1 VARPASPRRRRVRV
15 DIGYFV
21 ICHEVRAGVA
31 ALAQRD
37 LQRFAIH
44 DVARTDV
51 VDHRAAEDVFVGTLG
66 GYPIGGLAD
75 DDAQLGF
82 VLRLFGQHAVH
93 SRPAYTKRR
102 GAIVLA
108 GSPHELICSG
118 ATG

>member
-1 VARPASPRRRRVRV
+1 MTSRALTSLIIVQPKMYSWARSA
-15 DIGYFV
+15 
-21 ICHEVRAGVA
+21 
-31 ALAQRD
+31 
-37 LQRFAIH
+37 
-44 DVARTDV
+44 
-51 VDHRAAEDVFVGTLG
+51 

-93 SRPAYTKRR
+93 NRPAYTKRR